1 MGHLTLEQRYK
12 IEAYKSLG
20 KGITEIADY
29 LGRDKSVISR
39 EIRRNA
45 DGRSGLYKADL
56 AQRKT
61 DQRHRGKRKKL
72 KLNPEVEAHVL
83 HYLEQDYSP
92 EQIVGRAAIDGVPMV
107 SHERIYQYIWKDKRG
122 GGKLY
127 KHLRTK
133 GKKYRKRGL
142 GKDDRGLI
150 TNRVDIDKRPR
161 IVEDKKRVGDLEIDL
176 VIGKDH
182 KGALLTINDRATGL
196 LFMGKVNTK
205 ESPTI
210 EAKTIELLKDWKPL
224 LHTITSDN
232 GKEFANHQQIAEKL
246 DIDYFFAKPYHSI
259 LR

>member
-1 MGHLTLEQRYK
+1 KILLFLWFSHYKKNMGHLTLEQRYK

-92 EQIVGRAAIDGVPMV
+92 EQIVGRAAI
-107 SHERIYQYIWKDKRG
+107 
-122 GGKLY
+122 
-127 KHLRTK
+127 
-133 GKKYRKRGL
+133 
-142 GKDDRGLI
+142 
-150 TNRVDIDKRPR
+150 
-161 IVEDKKRVGDLEIDL
+161 
-176 VIGKDH
+176 
-182 KGALLTINDRATGL
+182 
-196 LFMGKVNTK
+196 
-205 ESPTI
+205 
-210 EAKTIELLKDWKPL
+210 
-224 LHTITSDN
+224 
-232 GKEFANHQQIAEKL
+232 
-246 DIDYFFAKPYHSI
+246 
-259 LR
+259 

>member
-1 MGHLTLEQRYK
+1 MVHLTLEQRYK

-92 EQIVGRAAIDGVPMV
+92 EQR
-107 SHERIYQYIWKDKRG
+107 SEEH
-122 GGKLY
+122 
-127 KHLRTK
+127 T
-133 GKKYRKRGL
+133 
-142 GKDDRGLI
+142 
-150 TNRVDIDKRPR
+150 
-161 IVEDKKRVGDLEIDL
+161 
-176 VIGKDH
+176 
-182 KGALLTINDRATGL
+182 
-196 LFMGKVNTK
+196 
-205 ESPTI
+205 S
-210 EAKTIELLKDWKPL
+210 ELQ
-224 LHTITSDN
+224 SR
-232 GKEFANHQQIAEKL
+232 F
-246 DIDYFFAKPYHSI
+246 
-259 LR
+259 